1 MDKKEV
7 DLFISPSKKNNL
19 QLSNQSKEGN
29 KLADQWGTPRSDAQ

>member
-7 DLFISPSKKNNL
+7 DLFISPTKKKKNL

-29 KLADQWGTPRSDAQ
+29 KLADQ

>member
-7 DLFISPSKKNNL
+7 DLFISPTKKKNL

-29 KLADQWGTPRSDAQ
+29 KLADQ